1 MESGILGFGFRNASS
16 TDNAFEN
23 PVPGV
28 GNPQREIHLA
38 VQYLLRIMCLY
49 SVMRLVGVGLVR
61 NSNKVKWK
69 RLMFQK
75 QYPFDLVIKYIWAI
89 ILLRKKQSIEETLT
103 VGFNHAVADTGERAP
118 LIFTPNGGP
127 KGRKKIFRRPP
138 PSHND
143 SLVEAVMLNCL

>member
-1 MESGILGFGFRNASS
+1 MESGILGFGFRNPSS
-16 TDNAFEN
+16 AGKESEN

-69 RLMFQK
+69 RQMFKK
-75 QYPFDLVIKYIWAI
+75 QYPVDLVIKYI
-89 ILLRKKQSIEETLT
+89 
-103 VGFNHAVADTGERAP
+103 
-118 LIFTPNGGP
+118 
-127 KGRKKIFRRPP
+127 
-138 PSHND
+138 
-143 SLVEAVMLNCL
+143 